1 MPSQATELTRKAWR
15 LARKEQ
21 VHVPA
26 IWQPEFVNV
35 LSVLERRGLLE
46 RHQVDSAISK
56 VERLGIE
63 VHGSFRALAPL
74 IDVVRRHAIKAYD
87 ASYLHVAVSMRAP
100 LYLVDGRSVS
110 VPLAWSWRLSEAT
123 PAQRDHWELIG
134 DGICVHWPEVDED
147 ISIEGMLHGTPA
159 PRPTAVL

>member
-1 MPSQATELTRKAWR
+1 MAFVADNSVIVAWFVPSQATELTRKAWR

-63 VHGSFRALAPL
+63 VHGTFRALAPL
-74 IDVVRRHAIKAYD
+74 IDVVRRHAVNAHD
-87 ASYLHVAVSMRAP
+87 ASYLHVAVSMHAP
-100 LYLVDGRSVS
+100 LY
-110 VPLAWSWRLSEAT
+110 T
-123 PAQRDHWELIG
+123 RDAKLRQAARAA
-134 DGICVHWPEVDED
+134 GIV
-147 ISIEGMLHGTPA
+147 A
-159 PRPTAVL
+159 P

>member
-1 MPSQATELTRKAWR
+1 MAFVADNSVIVAWFVPGQATELTRKAWR

-63 VHGSFRALAPL
+63 VHGTFRALAPL

-100 LYLVDGRSVS
+100 LY
-110 VPLAWSWRLSEAT
+110 T
-123 PAQRDHWELIG
+123 RDAKLRQAARAA
-134 DGICVHWPEVDED
+134 GIV
-147 ISIEGMLHGTPA
+147 A
-159 PRPTAVL
+159 P

>member
-1 MPSQATELTRKAWR
+1 MAFVADNSVIVAWFVPSQATELTRKAWR

-63 VHGSFRALAPL
+63 VHGIFPALAPL
-74 IDVVRRHAIKAYD
+74 IDVARRHAIMAYD
-87 ASYLHVAVSMRAP
+87 ACYLQVAVSMRAP
-100 LYLVDGRSVS
+100 LY
-110 VPLAWSWRLSEAT
+110 T
-123 PAQRDHWELIG
+123 RDVKLRQAARAA
-134 DGICVHWPEVDED
+134 
-147 ISIEGMLHGTPA
+147 GMVA
-159 PRPTAVL
+159 P

>member
-1 MPSQATELTRKAWR
+1 MAFVADNSVIVAWFVPSQATKLTRKAWR

-21 VHVPA
+21 VHGPA

-46 RHQVDSAISK
+46 RDQVDSAISK

-63 VHGSFRALAPL
+63 VHGTFRALAPL

-100 LYLVDGRSVS
+100 LY
-110 VPLAWSWRLSEAT
+110 T
-123 PAQRDHWELIG
+123 RDAKLRQAARAA
-134 DGICVHWPEVDED
+134 GIA
-147 ISIEGMLHGTPA
+147 A
-159 PRPTAVL
+159 P